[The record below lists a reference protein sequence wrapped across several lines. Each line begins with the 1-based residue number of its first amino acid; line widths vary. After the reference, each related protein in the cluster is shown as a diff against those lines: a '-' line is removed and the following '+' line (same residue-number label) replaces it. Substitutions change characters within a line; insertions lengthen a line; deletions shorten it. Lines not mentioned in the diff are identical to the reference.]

1 MELFFNRYCFCVVF
15 VLSIY
20 QCKNSAK
27 STVDEMNAMY
37 AEKTIKISGN
47 KGKYN
52 KTVNWW
58 WDINFKC
65 NRKLIGNK

>member
-1 MELFFNRYCFCVVF
+1 M
-15 VLSIY
+15 
-20 QCKNSAK
+20 QKSAK
-27 STVDEMNAMY
+27 STVDEINAMY

-65 NRKLIGNK
+65 NRKLIGNKY